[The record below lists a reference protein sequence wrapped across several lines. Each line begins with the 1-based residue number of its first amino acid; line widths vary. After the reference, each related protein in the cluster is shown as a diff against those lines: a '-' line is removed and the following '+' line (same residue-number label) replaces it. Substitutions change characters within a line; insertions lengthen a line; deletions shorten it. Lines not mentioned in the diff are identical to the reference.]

1 MKKTQ
6 LKELIKQSMLEL
18 KSPEYLNLMKK
29 ADDTGRGYAERDK
42 FRSQAYDL
50 KIGAMTPDEEKMV
63 SDYEEEE
70 ANKFALDS
78 EEPLEEISG
87 DVKKLKSFLKNYV
100 NNEIQD
106 PNSPYVHIEWFSESN
121 MKARNLEQLLKSLDV
136 EYKYETETDGG
147 FKVHMFDIN
156 KEQANKATLVS
167 KEPLDENM
175 DDMPEDIEWI
185 WDGEVYDRVDYHSG
199 DIGLE
204 GYSKSTGRDY
214 TASVMADYN
223 GDDWDW
229 SFSNIENIEVVPV
242 KEIKNKPTHLRERK
256 EPLSKLIRKADRIV
270 ESWNY
275 KKKSLLT
282 EGADLSTQVT
292 NWKELDRYGEEI
304 LVITADGKKEKF
316 TLSDIDESELSYEYN
331 FDDTK
336 AYLTYHNADKSK
348 TLGMTSHI
356 TGSPDSP
363 EGYDELELDYLTDN
377 TGKLSEGMHGGYIEL
392 MEMNPKFDEGLEMV
406 LEVWNEWKSG
416 QMTEP
421 EMIDEA
427 REDLLSYLSSVLR

>member
-1 MKKTQ
+1 MNKVQ
-6 LKELIKQSMLEL
+6 LKEYIKKSILEG
-18 KSPEYLNLMKK
+18 EYLE
-29 ADDTGRGYAERDK
+29 DDPEAMD
-42 FRSQAYDL
+42 AMDDMA
-50 KIGAMTPDEEKMV
+50 IG
-63 SDYEEEE
+63 DYEEEE
-70 ANKFALDS
+70 AEKFALDS
-78 EEPLEEISG
+78 ENPLEEAKVTPDNHVAFLSNALET
-87 DVKKLKSFLKNYV
+87 VWKLGKGNNPVNYV
-100 NNEIQD
+100 DLAQTLVND
-106 PNSPYVHIEWFSESN
+106 MFSE
-121 MKARNLEQLLKSLDV
+121 EP
-136 EYKYETETDGG
+136 TEEAA
-147 FKVHMFDIN
+147 I
-156 KEQANKATLVS
+156 
-167 KEPLDENM
+167 P
-175 DDMPEDIEWI
+175 
-185 WDGEVYDRVDYHSG
+185 
-199 DIGLE
+199 
-204 GYSKSTGRDY
+204 
-214 TASVMADYN
+214 
-223 GDDWDW
+223 
-229 SFSNIENIEVVPV
+229 EVV
-242 KEIKNKPTHLRERK
+242 KRAN
-256 EPLSKLIRKADRIV
+256 RIV

-348 TLGMTSHI
+348 TLGMTSQI

>member
-1 MKKTQ
+1 MNKVQ
-6 LKELIKQSMLEL
+6 LKEYIKKSILEG
-18 KSPEYLNLMKK
+18 EYLE
-29 ADDTGRGYAERDK
+29 DDPE
-42 FRSQAYDL
+42 
-50 KIGAMTPDEEKMV
+50 AMDAMDNMAIE
-63 SDYEEEE
+63 DYEEEE
-70 ANKFALDS
+70 AEKFALDS
-78 EEPLEEISG
+78 ENPLEEV
-87 DVKKLKSFLKNYV
+87 VK
-100 NNEIQD
+100 
-106 PNSPYVHIEWFSESN
+106 
-121 MKARNLEQLLKSLDV
+121 R
-136 EYKYETETDGG
+136 
-147 FKVHMFDIN
+147 
-156 KEQANKATLVS
+156 AN
-167 KEPLDENM
+167 
-175 DDMPEDIEWI
+175 
-185 WDGEVYDRVDYHSG
+185 
-199 DIGLE
+199 
-204 GYSKSTGRDY
+204 
-214 TASVMADYN
+214 
-223 GDDWDW
+223 
-229 SFSNIENIEVVPV
+229 
-242 KEIKNKPTHLRERK
+242 
-256 EPLSKLIRKADRIV
+256 RIV

-331 FDDTK
+331 FDDTR

-348 TLGMTSHI
+348 TLGMTAHI

-416 QMTEP
+416 EMTEP